1 MLPSSFRLNDLGA
14 SLPAGATS
22 KVIACRPTTGL
33 TWGAQNIIDVDLPAT
48 GWLDPALTI
57 RYKVAYTGGPL
68 TTPTV
73 LLGTPVYT
81 PFQRLQ
87 ITQGGSVID
96 SIGSYSQVGNLL
108 TNLELGISEKSGLMD
123 AYGYNPYSAGGSQY
137 LDGRLLNTMVPPT
150 IAVVANVVD
159 TFWVSAPLHCVL
171 NKSKK
176 NIPLFASDP
185 IRLTFT
191 LDSLKNMS
199 YAGNIG
205 ASVCQ
210 EIANMVITNFEVVAT
225 IYDLGKDVERSV
237 MGQGPLFLKSASYN
251 NSSLLVNSGAS
262 GSNSYFFNQRLSSI
276 RSLFLLPAQ
285 LVGSKGCEICD
296 LTSGAGDYSFQIDG
310 KQFPPLPLSSVL
322 NDSGILMECFKAAK
336 TIFPHTHMC
345 IDKQEYEAMINTI
358 PTLYYEPGKFI
369 PSLSLMKC
377 GLNDD
382 IMMAGTSSKET
393 GINAIV
399 NIPTATTAACAL
411 GLLLHYD
418 VVLVFDPFS
427 KKISVRN

>member
-1 MLPSSFRLNDLGA
+1 MLPLPQSFRLNDLGA
-14 SLPAGATS
+14 SLPPSATS
-22 KVIACRPTTGL
+22 KVIACRPTTGQ
-33 TWGAQNIIDVDLPAT
+33 TWGAQSIIDVDLPAT
-48 GWLDPALTI
+48 GWLDPSSLTI

-68 TTPTV
+68 TTS
-73 LLGTPVYT
+73 GTIVVGVPVYA

-96 SIGSYSQVGNLL
+96 SIGSYSQVAYVL
-108 TNLELGISEKSGLMD
+108 TNLGLGISNKAGQMTG
-123 AYGYNPYSAGGSQY
+123 YGYNPFSTGNFTF
-137 LDGRLLNTMVPPT
+137 LDGRLLGNSATPT
-150 IAVVANVVD
+150 ANLVE
-159 TFWVSAPLHCVL
+159 TLYLSAPLHCIL
-171 NKSKK
+171 NQSKK

-199 YAGNIG
+199 WSGGGIPA
-205 ASVCQ
+205 Q
-210 EIANMVITNFEVVAT
+210 ELANMVISNFEVVAT
-225 IYDLGKDVERSV
+225 IYDLGKDVERAT
-237 MGQGPLFLKSASYN
+237 MAQGPLFLKSASFN
-251 NSSLLVNSGAS
+251 NSSLLVNSGTS

-296 LTSGAGDYSFQIDG
+296 ITSGAGDYSFQINAQ
-310 KQFPPLPLSSVL
+310 QFPPLPLSSVL
-322 NDSGILMECFKAAK
+322 NDGGILSQIFKAAN
-336 TIFPHTHMC
+336 TIYPNTSMS
-345 IDKQEYEAMINTI
+345 IDQTEFNAMINTV
-358 PTLYYEPGKFI
+358 PTLYNSPGKFL

-382 IMMAGTSSKET
+382 IMMSGTSSKDT
-393 GINAIV
+393 GINAII
-399 NIPTATTAACAL
+399 NIPTATTAACML
-411 GLLLHYD
+411 GLLLYYD